1 MTTMATHRTTSA
13 LLALALAVA
22 TLPGCLERKILVTS
36 EPPGAIVE
44 VNDVEIGRTP
54 AETDFTFYGDYD
66 VRVKL
71 DGYDT
76 VREKKTASAPLYEYP
91 PFDLVATALPFD
103 IENTVKWHFVL
114 RPATTTPE
122 NEGAI
127 LDRARELRGLVDKPG
142 EEPTKDE

>member
-1 MTTMATHRTTSA
+1 MAKNRTTPN
-13 LLALALAVA
+13 LLALALAA
-22 TLPGCLERKILVTS
+22 AILPGCLQRKILVTS

-76 VREKKTASAPLYEYP
+76 IREKKTASAPLYEYP

-103 IENTVKWHFVL
+103 IENTVKWHFIL
-114 RPATTTPE
+114 QPATTTPE
-122 NEGAI
+122 KEGAI
-127 LDRARELRGLVDKPG
+127 LDRARELRDLVDRPSVAPEDK
-142 EEPTKDE
+142 K